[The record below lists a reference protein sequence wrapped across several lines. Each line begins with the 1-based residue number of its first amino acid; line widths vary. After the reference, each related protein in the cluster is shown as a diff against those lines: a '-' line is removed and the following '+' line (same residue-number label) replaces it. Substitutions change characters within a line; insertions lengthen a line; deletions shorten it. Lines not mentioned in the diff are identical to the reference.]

1 MLIILFGAV
10 VGALQGLVG
19 AGGSILAVP
28 ALVYGLGMPMSQ
40 AVPAALVIVGV
51 SSIAG
56 IVPRARDGVDWP
68 LAALLGIT
76 GAAASFAGSAVNR
89 MLDDRALMLVFAAI
103 MVVAGIRMLRPLR
116 PAAAPGAGS
125 VQAADTDSVSS
136 SDPDSASGPGPDSV
150 SSSGSVPGDR
160 PISSRRRW
168 GPLLV
173 KGTAAGCAVGFLT
186 GLLGVGGGF
195 LLIPVLLLVL
205 RVPMAVAIG
214 TSLVV
219 IVINCAGGL
228 LSYLGHAELDW
239 GVTALFTLAA
249 TIASVLG
256 TRVARSLPDAV
267 LTRGFAVL
275 VLVLAAGVGAQA
287 ILT

>member
-1 MLIILFGAV
+1 MSVLVVLFGLL

-28 ALVYGLGMPMSQ
+28 ALVYGLGFPLSQ
-40 AVPAALVIVGV
+40 AVPMALVIVGV
-51 SSIAG
+51 SSVAG
-56 IVPRARDGVDWP
+56 IVPRMRSGVDWP
-68 LAALLGIT
+68 LALLLGAS
-76 GAAASFAGSAVNR
+76 GAATSFAGSAVNR
-89 MLDDRALMLVFAAI
+89 LLDDQVLMLVFAAI
-103 MVVAGIRMLRPLR
+103 MVLAGIRMLRPL
-116 PAAAPGAGS
+116 APPP
-125 VQAADTDSVSS
+125 DT
-136 SDPDSASGPGPDSV
+136 GQHRG
-150 SSSGSVPGDR
+150 
-160 PISSRRRW
+160 
-168 GPLLV
+168 L
-173 KGTAAGCAVGFLT
+173 TAAILMKGLLTGCAVGFLT

-195 LLIPVLLLVL
+195 LLIPALLLVL
-205 RVPMAVAIG
+205 RVPMSVAIG

-228 LSYLGHAELDW
+228 LAYLGHAELDW

-275 VLVLAAGVGAQA
+275 VLVLAAGVGAEA

>member
-1 MLIILFGAV
+1 MLVVLFGAV

-76 GAAASFAGSAVNR
+76 GAATSFAGSAVNR

-103 MVVAGIRMLRPLR
+103 MVLAGIRMLRPLQ
-116 PAAAPGAGS
+116 PAAAPATGS
-125 VQAADTDSVSS
+125 VPPAGTGSVSS
-136 SDPDSASGPGPDSV
+136 SVPDSV
-150 SSSGSVPGDR
+150 SSSGSDPDGR
-160 PISSRRRW
+160 PIGSRRPW

-219 IVINCAGGL
+219 IVINCVGGFV
-228 LSYLGHAELDW
+228 SYLGHTDLDW
-239 GVTALFTLAA
+239 QLTGIFTLVA
-249 TIASVLG
+249 TLASLAG
-256 TRVARSLPDAV
+256 TRAARSLPDAV

-275 VLVLAAGVGAQA
+275 VLVLAVFVTVQSL
-287 ILT
+287 LT